1 MTEQL
6 RSTDF
11 DNQTAKAPT
20 DLHALMQQQA
30 PELPGT
36 LSNLATFA
44 WRALLKIKHVPE
56 QLFDVLIT
64 PIMFT
69 VMFTFLFGGALAGSP
84 QEYLV
89 FLLPGILAQTVVFTT
104 IYTGVTLNTDI
115 SKGIYDRFKSM
126 PIWRA
131 SPLVGAMAGD
141 VIRYT
146 GSSVIV
152 FIIGMLLGYRP
163 GGGFFAV
170 VLAIVLLNLFAFGI
184 GWVFTTIGLLL
195 RTPGAVMTLSWTVLM
210 PVTFASNIFVDPAT
224 MPAWL
229 QAAIGVNP
237 VAHLVTALRD
247 ILAGQPSLAGIALSL
262 LAPAVLTAIFG
273 PLTMM
278 LYRRQR

>member
-1 MTEQL
+1 MTEPL

-11 DNQTAKAPT
+11 DNQTARATT

-30 PELPGT
+30 PALPGT
-36 LSNLATFA
+36 LSNLTTFA

-126 PIWRA
+126 PIWRP

-152 FIIGMLLGYRP
+152 FAIGMLLGYRP
-163 GGGFFAV
+163 EGGFFAV
-170 VLAIVLLNLFAFGI
+170 VLAIVLLNLFAFGS
-184 GWVFTTIGLLL
+184 GWVFTTLGLLL

-224 MPAWL
+224 MPGWL
-229 QAAIGVNP
+229 QAAIAVNP

-247 ILAGQPSLAGIALSL
+247 ILSGQPSWPGIALSL
-262 LAPAVLTAIFG
+262 LAPALLTAIFA

-278 LYRRQR
+278 LYQRQR